1 MLVVDSRRAR
11 GAHPRRS
18 ARQSLLVGWLSRAR
32 TNGRSVVPTSR
43 CVCPNPPRS
52 GARSCLSSARF
63 KSCRPAGAA
72 QPDTVTA
79 RARGTLRVGRL
90 AGHGQ
95 HAGAEGPRAR
105 EFEPDLP
112 GHLVEQAHARAE
124 HDGWTMRASS
134 SGSASP
140 RPGDPKRVP
149 DRSIGRDFRPP
160 ESRSA
165 SRQIRATCE
174 FRPVITR
181 IAGSRLGGGGRRGG
195 LGWR

>member
-1 MLVVDSRRAR
+1 MLLAPFAFSQIRIAGREERDTKNCASTFTISNIRRVFFFK
-11 GAHPRRS
+11 HP
-18 ARQSLLVGWLSRAR
+18 ATPEIYTLSLHDA
-32 TNGRSVVPTSR
+32 
-43 CVCPNPPRS
+43 
-52 GARSCLSSARF
+52 
-63 KSCRPAGAA
+63 
-72 QPDTVTA
+72 
-79 RARGTLRVGRL
+79 
-90 AGHGQ
+90 
-95 HAGAEGPRAR
+95 
-105 EFEPDLP
+105 LP
-112 GHLVEQAHARAE
+112 I
-124 HDGWTMRASS
+124 S

-149 DRSIGRDFRPP
+149 DRSIGREFRPP